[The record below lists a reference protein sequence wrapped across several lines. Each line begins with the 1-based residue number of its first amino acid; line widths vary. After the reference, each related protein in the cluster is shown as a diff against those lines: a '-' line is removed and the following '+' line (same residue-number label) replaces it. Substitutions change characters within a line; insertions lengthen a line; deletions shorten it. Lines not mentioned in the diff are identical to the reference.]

1 MSVSTSGNARQ
12 VEASSPDGRSTRS
25 WVGVLLILLLLT
37 EQSALGFSLI
47 APALPQVAAEFPGS
61 QVVWVMTA
69 FTLSGAV
76 ASPVLGKL
84 ADRYGKKRMLVVT
97 AAIGAVG
104 ALISATAPSFEVL
117 VAGRFMSGIAF
128 ACMAL
133 GYTLIRDTFPQRMQ
147 SLSISI
153 ANTGV
158 GAVGV
163 GSMLVAGVLI
173 DHYGMRSVFWFA
185 FGFCA
190 VGAVLAS
197 LFVPETSIRS
207 KSSIDWVG
215 AVLVTVSMFV
225 VMFGLS
231 KGKVWGIVD
240 SRTLGVVAAGL
251 VGFAVWVWWE
261 RRTPEPLIRIDLIT
275 NPGLRFVVIA
285 GGIAYGATTLL
296 ATLMPM
302 LLQSPTSTGYG
313 FGLSATQ
320 MAGWLLPGQLAI
332 VASGFIVGA
341 TARRVGFRN
350 HLTLGALAIAAS
362 AAFLAAVPT
371 SQALMMLIWVVF
383 GLGCMIYAAVPNL
396 TLLTLPE
403 TERAVGSS
411 FVGVSQT
418 MAGTLISAIGFTVL
432 AHFVADSGPTGVVYQ
447 EAGFRYAFLVS
458 AGAALLGAVISLAV
472 PRGIQKRA
480 VEQ

>member
-1 MSVSTSGNARQ
+1 MSVSTS
-12 VEASSPDGRSTRS
+12 DGAGRPSVADPGHRSTRS
-25 WVGVLLILLLLT
+25 WVGVLLVLLLLT

-76 ASPVLGKL
+76 ASPIIGKL

-97 AAIGAVG
+97 AAVGAVG
-104 ALISATAPSFEVL
+104 ALVSATAPTFEIL
-117 VAGRFMSGIAF
+117 VAGRFLSGIAF

-133 GYTLIRDTFPQRMQ
+133 GYTLIRDTFPVRMQ
-147 SLSISI
+147 SISISI

-163 GSMLVAGVLI
+163 GSLLVAGVLI
-173 DHYGMRSVFWFA
+173 DHLGMRSVFWFA

-190 VGAVLAS
+190 VGALLAAIV
-197 LFVPETSIRS
+197 VPETPIRS
-207 KSSIDWVG
+207 RSRIDWLG
-215 AVLVTVSMFV
+215 AALVTASMFV

-231 KGKVWGIVD
+231 RGKVWGLFD
-240 SRTLGVVAAGL
+240 SRTLTFVAIGL

-261 RRTPEPLIRIDLIT
+261 RRTPEPLIRLDLFA
-275 NPGLRFVVIA
+275 NPALRWTVIA

-302 LLQSPTSTGYG
+302 LLQAPAITSYG
-313 FGLSATQ
+313 FGLSATA

-332 VASGFIVGA
+332 VASGFVVGA
-341 TARRVGFRN
+341 TARSLGFRN
-350 HLTLGALAIAAS
+350 HLTLGAVAIAV
-362 AAFLAAVPT
+362 AALVLATVPT
-371 SQALMMLIWVVF
+371 VPAVMVLVWVVF

-411 FVGVSQT
+411 FVGVAQT
-418 MAGTLISAIGFTVL
+418 MAGTFISTIGFTVL
-432 AHFVADSGPTGVVYQ
+432 AHHVLAAGPTGVVY
-447 EAGFRYAFLVS
+447 EESGFQAAFLV
-458 AGAALLGAVISLAV
+458 AAAAAAIGAVVSLAV
-472 PRGIQKRA
+472 PRGLQQRGA
-480 VEQ
+480 QR

>member
-1 MSVSTSGNARQ
+1 MSVSTS
-12 VEASSPDGRSTRS
+12 DGAGRATVTDPESRSTGY
-25 WVGVLLILLLLT
+25 WIGVLLILLLLT

-47 APALPQVAAEFPGS
+47 APSLPHVAATFPGS

-76 ASPVLGKL
+76 ASPVIGKL

-97 AAIGAVG
+97 AAVGAVG
-104 ALISATAPSFEVL
+104 ALVSATATSFGVL
-117 VAGRFMSGIAF
+117 VAGRFLSGIAF

-133 GYTLIRDTFPQRMQ
+133 GYTLIRDTFPARMQ
-147 SLSISI
+147 SISISV

-163 GSMLVAGVLI
+163 GSLLVAGVLI

-190 VGAVLAS
+190 IGAALAAI
-197 LFVPETSIRS
+197 FVPETPIRS
-207 KSSIDWVG
+207 QSRIDWLG
-215 AVLVTVSMFV
+215 AFLVTVSMFV

-231 KGKVWGIVD
+231 KGKVWGILD
-240 SRTLGVVAAGL
+240 SKTLLVVAAGL
-251 VGFAVWVWWE
+251 VGFAIWVWWE
-261 RRTPEPLIRIDLIT
+261 RRTPEPLIRLDLIT
-275 NPGLRFVVIA
+275 NPGLRYTVIA
-285 GGIAYGATTLL
+285 GGIAYGATTLV

-302 LLQSPTSTGYG
+302 LLQTPTTTGYG
-313 FGLSATQ
+313 FGLTATH

-341 TARRVGFRN
+341 TARRLGFRN
-350 HLTLGALAIAAS
+350 HLTLGAVAIAVA
-362 AAFLAAVPT
+362 AAVLATVPS
-371 SQALMMLIWVVF
+371 SQAVMMLIWVVF

-411 FVGVSQT
+411 FVGVAQT

-432 AHFVADSGPTGVVYQ
+432 AHFVAFAGPTGVLYS
-447 EAGFRYAFLVS
+447 ETGFRNAFLVS
-458 AGAALLGAVISLAV
+458 AVAATIGALVSLAV
-472 PRGIQKRA
+472 PRTLQRRDGAR
-480 VEQ
+480 